1 MAPTSPTDSGQ
12 NQNALT
18 RKTQPHRPDTE
29 APFKSL
35 EELASLHH
43 KLDRRHLLQPPEDMS
58 QTRKFSYASVK
69 EELGDGLPQSF
80 ESSLSSKDLEEVE
93 WIAWPCSQWCKSKGL
108 CSFHWGGSHED
119 HVRNRLEG
127 YARSNP
133 RALEKIL
140 DELDKR
146 RAAQKLFNLP
156 FAEEITRVHP
166 RPADFS
172 LEIWREKVRDSLG
185 PREALNETAIDD
197 FDDAVSECPECPQ
210 SPGPSYLE
218 SMPEEILELIFSHV
232 TVDHTADPYAR
243 PHVDLVSCSLASKTL
258 YPAAL
263 RVMYR
268 HVSIP
273 QSRAFSKFMRSLREN
288 DNVGEMVQWLD
299 FSHYSNMGF
308 GKDRTTTNQTPFL
321 KPETLNACLDMLPNL
336 QAFLVHEHVDD
347 ELDINVISKVFG
359 LPLIQALDFCAC
371 SSRSFAEAFTAV
383 TSRLSG
389 TGPLHSLKRLSLHE
403 CTTLQEPVFEALL
416 PRLVNLTHLDVAH
429 TLINDTALLSIPP
442 TAKIT
447 HLNLE
452 RCTHLTGPA
461 VVNFLTTHPAVK
473 ESIVYLNLAS
483 DSSRHR
489 LLTEEDV
496 RQVLNSLPPT
506 LRSLNL
512 GGARVNATHIPSLK
526 RLATHVEELGL
537 RGASLSLGSDI
548 KRLFKS
554 EDDTESASSSGN
566 SESASSSS
574 GNSELSNGST
584 ATAIRY
590 LDLSDISSVT
600 QMSLSYSPSS
610 LVGTDTLPLEVVELG
625 PDVLQEIKRRNAHIK
640 RPDWVVKELGRR
652 GWFVRQPIE
661 GGVEAIDDGW
671 RPWKMGARWW
681 GMRKVPMVDQDVGG
695 MYGYFMFKR
704 S

>member
-1 MAPTSPTDSGQ
+1 
-12 NQNALT
+12 
-18 RKTQPHRPDTE
+18 
-29 APFKSL
+29 
-35 EELASLHH
+35 
-43 KLDRRHLLQPPEDMS
+43 MS

-69 EELGDGLPQSF
+69 EEPGEGLPQSF
-80 ESSLSSKDLEEVE
+80 ESSLSTQDLEEVE
-93 WIAWPCSQWCKSKGL
+93 WIAWPCSQWCKTKGL

-133 RALEKIL
+133 RKLEKIL

-156 FAEEITRVHP
+156 FAAEITRVHP
-166 RPADFS
+166 HPADFS

-185 PREALNETAIDD
+185 IREVLNDSAIDD
-197 FDDAVSECPECPQ
+197 SDDASVCLDFPHPTGTSW
-210 SPGPSYLE
+210 LE
-218 SMPEEILELIFSHV
+218 SMPEEILELIFSSV

-243 PHVDLVSCSLASKTL
+243 PHVDLVSCALASKNL

-273 QSRAFSKFMRSLREN
+273 QSRAFSKFMWSLREHQG
-288 DNVGEMVQWLD
+288 VGGMVQWLD

-308 GKDRTTTNQTPFL
+308 GRDRTTTNQTPYL

-347 ELDINVISKVFG
+347 ELDVGVLSKLFSM
-359 LPLIQALDFCAC
+359 PLMQALDFCAC
-371 SSRSFAEAFTAV
+371 ASRSFAEAFTAV
-383 TSRLSG
+383 TTRVSG
-389 TGPLHSLKRLSLHE
+389 AGPLPGLKRLSLHE
-403 CTTLQEPVFEALL
+403 CTTLQEGVFEALFPQL
-416 PRLVNLTHLDVAH
+416 SSLTNLDVAH
-429 TLINDTALLSIPP
+429 TLINDIALLSIPP
-442 TAKIT
+442 SAKIT

-452 RCTHLTGPA
+452 RCTHLTGST
-461 VVNFLTTHPAVK
+461 VVKFLTTHPAVRD
-473 ESIVYLNLAS
+473 SIVYLNLAS

-489 LLTEEDV
+489 LLSVEDV
-496 RQVLNSLPPT
+496 SKLLSSLPPT

-512 GGARVNATHIPSLK
+512 GGAQVTATHIPMLR
-526 RLATHVEELGL
+526 RLATHIEELGL

-548 KRLFKS
+548 KRLFKPA
-554 EDDTESASSSGN
+554 DDDETDSDISHATNSSPAS
-566 SESASSSS
+566 
-574 GNSELSNGST
+574 
-584 ATAIRY
+584 AIRY
-590 LDLSDISSVT
+590 LDLSDIPSVT

-610 LVGTDTLPLEVVELG
+610 LTGTDTLPLEVVELG
-625 PDVLQEIKRRNAHIK
+625 SNVLQEVKRRNAHIK
-640 RPDWVVKELGRR
+640 RPDWVVKEIGRR

-661 GGVEAIDDGW
+661 TGTETVDVDDGW

-681 GMRKVPMVDQDVGG
+681 GMHKIPMVEQDVGG